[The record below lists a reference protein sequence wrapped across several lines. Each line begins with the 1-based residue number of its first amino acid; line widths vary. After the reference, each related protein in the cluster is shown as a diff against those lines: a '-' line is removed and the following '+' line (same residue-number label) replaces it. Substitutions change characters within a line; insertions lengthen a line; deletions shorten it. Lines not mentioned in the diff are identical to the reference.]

1 MKNNLKKT
9 HLVAKI
15 LCPVFLLVLSLPFAA
30 FAQIPVD
37 LPPGCEVGTLPADPE
52 DQIILICT
60 PVPAQNFNGT
70 IVAYAHGYVN
80 PQEPLSLP
88 WEELAAFLPVV
99 EILLQNG
106 MIFATTSC
114 SKNGYAIEQCGDNIN
129 DLVAFVKDRIP
140 AGISPKVLATGA
152 SEGAGVVSMLIE
164 KYADTYDGALTLC
177 GPVGGMPYQ
186 IDYLGDFRV
195 VFDYFFPGVI
205 PRDGI
210 YDLTP
215 VTLEEW
221 NDIKADIQSAV
232 DARPDL
238 AEQVFNVT
246 DAAALPGLLGDSAVN
261 ILKFSV
267 VGVKDLV
274 ETSGGRPFGNKWS
287 WYRGSND
294 DRALNAGVERV
305 RSTRK
310 GRKYVRKFYNTIGD
324 LQQPV
329 VSLHTI
335 QDDVVPYRHELLYKF
350 KVLLQGN
357 HRQFISLPVIR
368 FGHCNFEPT
377 EVFGAF
383 WLLMMMAD

>member
-1 MKNNLKKT
+1 MKTNLKTK
-9 HLVAKI
+9 HFEAKV
-15 LCPVFLLVLSLPFAA
+15 LYLVFLLVLSLPIGAY
-30 FAQIPVD
+30 AQLSIP
-37 LPPGCEVGTLPADPE
+37 LPDNCSVGTLPTDSGY
-52 DQIILICT
+52 QITLTCM
-60 PVPAQNFNGT
+60 PVPADEFNGT
-70 IVAYAHGYVN
+70 IVVYAHGYVN
-80 PQEPLSLP
+80 PQEDLSLP
-88 WEELAAFLPVV
+88 EEELVAFWPVV
-99 EILLQNG
+99 EILLEHG

-114 SKNGYAIEQCGDNIN
+114 SKTGFAIEQCGDNIN
-129 DLVAFVKDRIP
+129 DLVDFVKDQIP
-140 AGISPKVLATGA
+140 QQISPKVLIAGA
-152 SEGAGVVSMLIE
+152 SEGAGVASMLVE
-164 KYADTYDGALTLC
+164 KYPDIYDGALTLC

-195 VFDYFFPGVI
+195 VFDYFFPDVI

-210 YDLTP
+210 YDLTSI
-215 VTLEEW
+215 TLDEW
-221 NDIKADIQSAV
+221 NELKEVIKSAV

-238 AEQVFNVT
+238 AKQVFKVT
-246 DAAALPGLLGDSAVN
+246 GAAAAPGLLGLSAVN

-274 ETSGGRPFGNKWS
+274 ETSGGKPFGNKWS
-287 WYRGSND
+287 WYRGSKN

-305 RSTRK
+305 GSTRK
-310 GRKYVRKFYNTIGD
+310 GRKYVRKFYNTTGD

-350 KVLLQGN
+350 KVWLQGN
-357 HRQFISLPVIR
+357 RRQFISLPVIR

-383 WLLMMMAD
+383 WLLLMMAD